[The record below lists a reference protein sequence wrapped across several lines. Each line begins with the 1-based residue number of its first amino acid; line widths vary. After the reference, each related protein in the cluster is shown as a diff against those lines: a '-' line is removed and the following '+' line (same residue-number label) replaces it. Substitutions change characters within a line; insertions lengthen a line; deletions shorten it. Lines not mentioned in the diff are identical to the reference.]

1 MIISVLKEKENSGT
15 HTTNDIEE
23 NSIILMIW
31 LNYHW
36 KSLIVIEKEI
46 STNKWSNICFH
57 RQMLLFNRANTMQ
70 MVLLFFSLGR
80 FLSWSRFIIGT
91 CRLST
96 LSTTVVVVVFLSRQL
111 NLSSSLLDVYSTTSI
126 KSTWDTLLN
135 CIDRQNTDL
144 ITPPE
149 HFSTHVRHITLSL
162 SLERTRCILPLE
174 EKNKSQLHLFVRRKL
189 SVK

>member
-1 MIISVLKEKENSGT
+1 
-15 HTTNDIEE
+15 
-23 NSIILMIW
+23 MIW

-162 SLERTRCILPLE
+162 FLSSARAVFCL
-174 EKNKSQLHLFVRRKL
+174 SRRKIRVSCICSFAGNYQWNKRRKDHCSRRSL
-189 SVK
+189 RLVLTFSVYH